1 MNRFLKAFG
10 LIALITFF
18 ASCKKDDDNV
28 APPRDFGVQYASEKD
43 SIEKYL
49 KNHYISSID
58 ADFNIEFDSITNES
72 TQVSIW
78 DQTTY
83 PLQSKIVKSTNSKNT
98 VEYKVYYLNLRQG
111 AGDKPTRADNILIS
125 YRGWMLNDTQFDYQ
139 PFPTAQMSLYSDVY
153 VEGWKNIIPLF
164 NAGTYTEIP
173 DNPEPADFADYGAGV
188 MFLPSGLAY
197 YNTGSGSIG
206 AYRPIIF
213 SFKLYAVTYTDID
226 GDGILNKD
234 EIEFNAD
241 GTRIEADIQ
250 YVDTDG
256 DEIPNFLDGDD
267 DGDGFS
273 TRLET
278 RKPSA
283 DPNAPAEYYDVND
296 PILTTSNGLKIYL
309 DSQVHSIPL
318 Q

>member
-49 KNHYISSID
+49 KNHYISNADID
-58 ADFNIEFDSITNES
+58 NIRFDSIKNPA
-72 TQVSIW
+72 TQISIW

-83 PLQSKIVKSTNSKNT
+83 PLQSKIVKSTNAKNT
-98 VEYKVYYLNLRQG
+98 VEYKVYYLNFRQG
-111 AGDKPTRADNILIS
+111 SGDRPTRADNILIS
-125 YRGWMLNDTQFDYQ
+125 YRGWLLNDTQFDYQ
-139 PFPTAQMSLYSDVY
+139 PFPTTQMSLYSDVY

-164 NAGTYTEIP
+164 NAGTYTDIP
-173 DNPEPADFADYGAGV
+173 DNPNPADFNDYGVGV
-188 MFLPSGLAY
+188 MFIPSGLAY
-197 YNTGSGSIG
+197 YNTGSGAIG
-206 AYRPIIF
+206 AYRPIVF
-213 SFKLYAVTYTDID
+213 SFRLYAVTYTDLD

-234 EIEFNAD
+234 EVEFNDD
-241 GTRIEADIQ
+241 GTRKEMDIQ

-256 DEIPNFLDGDD
+256 DEIPNYLDADD

-273 TRLET
+273 TRLES
-278 RKPSA
+278 RIPSNDA
-283 DPNAPAEYYDVND
+283 TLPAQYYTIDQIPICPVTTDNPTPKKKHLDPKC
-296 PILTTSNGLKIYL
+296 S
-309 DSQVHSIPL
+309 
-318 Q
+318 